1 MILNLKNLEFYYFIN
16 FKLKFLNFRSIMATR
31 NKDINQINL
40 SAQTLENKQPKVKFL
55 VQKTDS
61 NFLTGKEKKINLK

>member
-1 MILNLKNLEFYYFIN
+1 
-16 FKLKFLNFRSIMATR
+16 MATR
-31 NKDINQINL
+31 NKDIIQINL